1 MIRRSIMRNEW
12 IVRRCI
18 TRAELAYLGLRSR
31 AQSLSERLRR
41 ERGQTT
47 MEYVMIIGLI
57 ALIIITVFL
66 VLLWPT
72 IKPAVQ
78 NLVNRIKNAITGGN
92 IS

>member
-1 MIRRSIMRNEW
+1 MRNEW

>member
-1 MIRRSIMRNEW
+1 MRKES

-31 AQSLSERLRR
+31 GESLRDRLRR
-41 ERGQTT
+41 EQGQTT

-57 ALIIITVFL
+57 ALIIVTVFL

>member
-1 MIRRSIMRNEW
+1 MRKES

-18 TRAELAYLGLRSR
+18 TRAELGYLGLTSR
-31 AQSLSERLRR
+31 AESLRDRLRR
-41 ERGQTT
+41 EQGQTT